1 MNYSARFGLEFNPF
15 TKNSKD
21 IIIETSDYKQ
31 IKHRLNFLADNK
43 GFGVITGEPGR
54 GKTTVVRHWTKDL
67 SPSLFKVV
75 YTSLS
80 TLTLNEFYKHLTD
93 EFGLESRFRKSDNY
107 KLIQSEINRYSLEKR
122 ITPIFIIDEVNHIS
136 NSILNDFKMLFSFEM
151 DSRDRAIVLL
161 VGGLEFNHTL
171 NLKSNE
177 ALRQRITMNYKMNN
191 LTKEDSRTYIQ
202 NRLLAAKCSQTVF
215 DEPALEAIINASNGV
230 PRVINKIC
238 DMCLIM
244 GDSQKAETIDSDIV
258 FNAVNE
264 IELG

>member
-1 MNYSARFGLEFNPF
+1 LEFNPF

-31 IKHRLNFLADNK
+31 IKHRLNFLANNK

-54 GKTTVVRHWTKDL
+54 GKTTVIRHWAKGL
-67 SPSLFKVV
+67 NPSLFKVV

-93 EFGLESRFRKSDNY
+93 EFGLESKFRKSDNY
-107 KLIQSEINRYSLEKR
+107 KLIQAEIYRYSFEKQ
-122 ITPIFIIDEVNHIS
+122 ITPVFIFDEVSHIS
-136 NSILNDFKMLFSFEM
+136 SSILNDFKMLFNFEM

-161 VGGLEFNHTL
+161 LGGLEFNNAL

-177 ALRQRITMNYKMNN
+177 ALRQRITMNYKMSN
-191 LTKEDSRTYIQ
+191 LSKEDSRIYIQ
-202 NRLLAAKCSQTVF
+202 SRLQEAKTGQVVF
-215 DEPALEAIINASNGV
+215 DEPALEAIVNASNGI
-230 PRVINKIC
+230 PRIINKIS
-238 DMCLIM
+238 DMCLII
-244 GDSQKAETIDSDIV
+244 GDVQKVEIINSDIAL
-258 FNAVNE
+258 NAVNE